1 MRNIIFLFSFIL
13 LSACGSGGSDNKPTP
28 EQPSSD
34 NKSPTISISGEQ
46 QAVSAQ
52 AIRLST
58 QIDDPEGES
67 VTMEWSSNLAGVT
80 FQDASEAG
88 VLIQLPNITES
99 QQIVVTLKVTDSAKN
114 TVSKSF
120 TISVEPS
127 QTNAEIELKE
137 HYEFLSGS
145 IVKVTAK
152 FMAQE
157 KVEQV
162 DWQLTNL
169 TVDDMNISSNSVSGS
184 GESTVSFTA
193 PDVSE
198 SQSYLLDFILD
209 TTAGRAE
216 KQTTIKILPKNSGE
230 LIVNLDASYQGNEN
244 DQMLIKPEVQT
255 SEVVESYQW
264 QWLDDSLGELVG
276 QSSKNVIIKTA
287 DVSDDQTATLVLTVK
302 TRSGKE
308 KSVQTE
314 IKVKNVVQ
322 SGNVSLSVNRTY
334 AAPGQEV
341 VVKVQLDNP
350 DDIKSFEWQV
360 SDEVYTDITESASQL
375 NLVMPTQSTSL
386 LSTLVN
392 YKVTF
397 KNDVSVEKQAVFTL
411 MSESATKATLDIT
424 QADELPQLYKNEKLT
439 FNAQAIDKAGVLDSV
454 TLDTS
459 SISFAELNIATL
471 TRDGLDMTFTLQ
483 AENILVNAELMLK
496 VVMNAGTVSAIEY
509 VKVKLNRS
517 NLKLFAGS
525 EKTFL
530 SGSDFYVFGHAQ
542 DRLNSQ
548 NIEMNWS
555 SNNDDLSIE
564 SLSANAAKI
573 TNNATAS
580 YLILTLSA
588 LDDEGTRVQSDV
600 VTKMTSRI
608 YESGDTYNCY
618 FRTDEVSC
626 RDKRSNK
633 LDTGEI
639 TDTIKKGVTD
649 GEYACLLTNTGIVS
663 CHGNG
668 PASVLEVPERAN
680 AVNIVAVN
688 NTNMCAQYTSGEWQC
703 WGESQS
709 TLNTLLADKPQVDNL
724 IGTNNGV
731 CLVNQGYFDCYD
743 EQNKPIFK
751 DTSSFVKSIEYVTL
765 LKKVCYIRQD
775 SSLRQ
780 CPDDINAAQ

>member
-1 MRNIIFLFSFIL
+1 MRHYFCILSLVL
-13 LSACGSGGSDNKPTP
+13 LSACGSGGSDNKTTP
-28 EQPSSD
+28 EQPSSE

-46 QAVSAQ
+46 QAVSSQ

-58 QIDDPEGES
+58 EIDDPEGES

-88 VLIQLPNITES
+88 VLIQLPNIAES

-127 QTNAEIELKE
+127 QTNAEIELKD

-157 KVEQV
+157 TLEQV

-169 TVDDMNISSNSVSGS
+169 TVDDMNISSTSVSGS

-198 SQSYLLDFILD
+198 PQSYLLDFIID
-209 TTAGRAE
+209 TTSGRTE

-230 LIVNLDASYQGNEN
+230 LIVNLDAGYQGNEN
-244 DQMLIKPEVQT
+244 DQMLIKPDVQS
-255 SEVVESYQW
+255 SEVIESYQW
-264 QWLDDSLGELVG
+264 QWLNEPLGELVG
-276 QSSKNVIIKTA
+276 QSSKDVIIKTA

-314 IKVKNVVQ
+314 IKVNNVVQ

-341 VVKVQLDNP
+341 IVKVQLDNP

-375 NLVMPTQSTSL
+375 NLVMPTQNTSL

-439 FNAQAIDKAGVLDSV
+439 FNAQAIDKAGVLDNV

-459 SISFAELNIATL
+459 SISFAELNIVTL
-471 TRDGLDMTFTLQ
+471 TRDGLDLTFTLQ

-525 EKTFL
+525 DKTFL
-530 SGSDFYVFGHAQ
+530 SGSDFYLFGYAQ

-564 SLSANAAKI
+564 SLSANTAKI
-573 TNNATAS
+573 TNNATSS

-588 LDDEGTRVQSDV
+588 LDNEGTRVQSDV

-608 YESGDTYNCY
+608 HESGDTYNCY
-618 FRTDEVSC
+618 FRTNEVSC

-639 TDTIKKGVTD
+639 TDAIKKGVTD
-649 GEYACLLTNTGIVS
+649 GEYACLLTNSGIVS

-688 NTNMCAQYTSGEWQC
+688 NTNMCAQYASGEWQC

-709 TLNTLLADKPQVDNL
+709 TLNTLLVDKPQVDNL
-724 IGTNNGV
+724 IGNNNGV

-765 LKKVCYIRQD
+765 LQKVCYIRQD